1 MDNMNQDQMIN
12 ENNMQQGNQDNIDAQ
27 ARLDARQALDE
38 ARQVAADLQRIRQAF
53 ALGEGANQR
62 NIARGQ
68 AENMP
73 QEEGMDPEVDVGGR
87 RNKMSMRQKFMNRMS
102 MLNQSMRKRYR
113 STKRKMSMRKK
124 PKRKSRR
131 L

>member
-1 MDNMNQDQMIN
+1 MNQDQMIN
-12 ENNMQQGNQDNIDAQ
+12 ENNAQQNNQTNIDVQ
-27 ARLDARQALDE
+27 ARLDARQALDM

-53 ALGEGANQR
+53 ALNEGANRR

-73 QEEGMDPEVDVGGR
+73 PEEDIDPEVDFGGR
-87 RNKMSMRQKFMNRMS
+87 RNKMTMRQKFMNKMS
-102 MLNQSMRKRYR
+102 MLNQSMRKKYK
-113 STKRKMSMRKK
+113 SYKMSKSKMSKSKK
-124 PKRKSRR
+124 SKKRR